1 MFGEVGPFR
10 NQLMVLRL
18 VFQVYRTLKP
28 DDIIH
33 VTKRALLNLQ
43 GGMPLMLFEPGL
55 KGCAAN
61 VLLKNSIR
69 IHNRIILVLFQVW
82 DQAFDADV
90 SALSLIQRA
99 LIPTMSLFID
109 IFKVALDK
117 RLRIV

>member
-1 MFGEVGPFR
+1 
-10 NQLMVLRL
+10 MVLRL

-43 GGMPLMLFEPGL
+43 GGMPLMLFEPRL
-55 KGCAAN
+55 KGCATN
-61 VLLKNSIR
+61 SLLNTCIR

-82 DQAFDADV
+82 DKAFDADV

-99 LIPTMSLFID
+99 LIPPVSLFIGF
-109 IFKVALDK
+109 FKVALDK
-117 RLRIV
+117 RLRVV